1 MEGLEGQAF
10 ACGNLI
16 GIAEGEAITTFLR
29 IDDKRKQKQIQK
41 SSENLVIR
49 ENLRTFVK
57 VNWGLISIAMSDT

>member
-1 MEGLEGQAF
+1 M
-10 ACGNLI
+10 
-16 GIAEGEAITTFLR
+16 AEGEAITTFLR
-29 IDDKRKQKQIQK
+29 IDDKRKQYQIQK